1 MRLITLLIEGCILES
16 LKTLYVGRKHVM
28 DYVILARNF
37 LKTTD
42 KIIIAGRGK
51 WISKV
56 VNATEILKRDGVKVV
71 EIKIASEQV
80 QNRAGR
86 QQFISVITIT
96 VTNT

>member
-1 MRLITLLIEGCILES
+1 LKVTALES
-16 LKTLYVGRKHVM
+16 LKTLYVGRKYVM

-42 KIIIAGRGK
+42 KIVITGRGK

-56 VNATEILKRDGVKVV
+56 VNATEILKRDGINVV
-71 EIKIASEQV
+71 EIKITSEQV